1 MANEVKIV
9 KRGMVQETRIGLA
22 MRATSEN
29 LPAAQTLGIPTRMVL
44 G

>member
-1 MANEVKIV
+1 MAIEVKIV
-9 KRGMVQETRIGLA
+9 KRGMVQEIRIGLA

-29 LPAAQTLGIPTRMVL
+29 LPATQTLGTPTPMVL